1 MGEVKHEA
9 VIKAPREQV
18 FAYIND
24 YHNVPDYFF
33 GVSRFQPLT
42 DQTSGAGAT
51 FETAL
56 KVGPKELKSTL
67 KCTDWVE
74 NELIELVSTSGFGA
88 STTWRTADGA
98 EAGTTTLAV
107 VFTYTLPGGL
117 AGKLLSPLM
126 GPFAE
131 QAVKHSENKIRDA
144 VEG

>member
-9 VIKAPREQV
+9 VIKASREQV

-24 YHNVPDYFF
+24 YRNVSEYFF
-33 GVSRFQPLT
+33 GVSRFEPLT

-51 FETAL
+51 FESAL

-67 KCTDWVE
+67 KCTEWVE
-74 NELIELVSTSGFGA
+74 NELISLESTSGFGA
-88 STTWRTADGA
+88 VTTWKLADA
-98 EAGTTTLAV
+98 DEAGTTTLEAE
-107 VFTYTLPGGL
+107 FIYTLPGGL

-144 VEG
+144 VEA